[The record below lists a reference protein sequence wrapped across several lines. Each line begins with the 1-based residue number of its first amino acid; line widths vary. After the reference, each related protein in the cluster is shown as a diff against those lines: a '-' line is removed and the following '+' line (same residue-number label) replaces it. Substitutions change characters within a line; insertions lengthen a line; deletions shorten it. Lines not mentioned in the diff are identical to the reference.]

1 MRRKDEWVV
10 LKHTSDRVKK
20 LENTTAK
27 RKQELAEKG
36 HTLVRMVR
44 MRFADEEQGM
54 LLTNLKEG
62 STGEIQRLYS
72 RRWKIE

>member
-44 MRFADEEQGM
+44 MRFADEEQG
-54 LLTNLKEG
+54 NAADKPEG
-62 STGEIQRLYS
+62 RGYGRDTKAVQQTVED
-72 RRWKIE
+72 